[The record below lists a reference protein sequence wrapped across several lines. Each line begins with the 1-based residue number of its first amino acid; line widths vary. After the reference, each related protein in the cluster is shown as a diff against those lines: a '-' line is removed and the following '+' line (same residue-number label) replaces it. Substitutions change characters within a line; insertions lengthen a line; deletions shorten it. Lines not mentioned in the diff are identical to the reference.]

1 MAHATVYARPGLAQP
16 HVGPS
21 GADPR
26 PRDGSHGVAD
36 NPAML
41 HRTYDW
47 LDRHHGWGV
56 LALRLAIGVRLVEG
70 TQDNVFSH
78 ARMEEFAQFLA
89 AHGTPFPMFSAY
101 LSAYAQFICGIL
113 FILGLFTRPA
123 GLVMT
128 INFIAA
134 LLIAHRATPFLPTWQ
149 AAMMLAGGIYFLFCG
164 PGPLSLDRV
173 IRIEARRSG
182 RRV

>member
-1 MAHATVYARPGLAQP
+1 M
-16 HVGPS
+16 
-21 GADPR
+21 
-26 PRDGSHGVAD
+26 RDGV
-36 NPAML
+36 
-41 HRTYDW
+41 YDW

-70 TQDNVFSH
+70 TQDNVFSNE
-78 ARMEEFAQFLA
+78 RMHEFAQFLA
-89 AHGTPFPMFSAY
+89 ARGTPLPLFSAY

-134 LLIAHRATPFLPTWQ
+134 LVIAHRTTPFLATWP
-149 AAMMLAGGIYFLFCG
+149 ALMMLAGALYFLFCG
-164 PGPLSLDRV
+164 PGPLSLDRL
-173 IRIEARRSG
+173 IRLEGRRSG
-182 RRV
+182 RRG